1 MVCLFPNIRTK
12 GIFVSYKK
20 SLILGVSVIAGS
32 FMGLSQVASAQ
43 SADTPEADEIIVT
56 GSYIKRDPSKSAS
69 PLSIIDAETF
79 EQLGVANPIDF
90 VRFLTINTGSE
101 FNPDIFTVGG
111 TAGTA
116 QYNLRGLGLGSTLVL
131 LNGRRAVGAGSN
143 ASFVDINTLM
153 PQIAIDRVEILKDGA
168 SSLYGSD
175 AVAGV
180 VNHIT
185 RDDFVGAE
193 VVFDY
198 RNGQGSQETF
208 QGDAIF
214 GGEFGPNDTNVVLSL
229 SYVDQSRLLASDQDF
244 ATVSSGVGS
253 PGSFFLLDATGAV
266 IPQAPFPLAD
276 PNCVGGGGIPVFD
289 PTTGIGTCNFDLS
302 PFTDLQTDD
311 ERFLAMLTVR
321 HDINE
326 DHEFFLDLN
335 YSTRETLRTGA
346 PSFPGLRLITV
357 PLDHPNI
364 ADAPTLFGTPA
375 ADVPGV
381 DSLRFFGRPLGNG
394 FEPVDSV
401 LTDDYYRVSG
411 GLRGDLNET
420 WSYEA
425 AATYSRDD
433 FLDSTRSDVLA
444 DALQGAINDGTF
456 NPFGS
461 ALTGGSPNDPAV
473 IESLRANNE
482 REVDAEL
489 FTLDG
494 VISGEIGQ
502 FHGGPIGVAVGAQ
515 YRRNSR
521 VSDSNDLSN
530 ANAFFFTIGQGD
542 SDASQDV
549 VAAFVET
556 IIPLSDTIEIQ
567 GALRYEDVSGI
578 GDSLDPKIAVL
589 VQPSDEISV
598 RASFS
603 TSFRAPTVA
612 QLFEESVGVGP
623 IFDPL
628 SPAGA
633 GVVFVPNRFLGDPDL
648 EPEEAENFNIG
659 TTWKPS
665 SNFTFNF
672 DYWNFDYDNLITL
685 ASTQGIVI
693 ANAESGGALFAD
705 QVIRTNGF
713 LEEVAGGNINAP
725 SLETDGFDF
734 GVNFQSTIPNTDFDW
749 GINIDATHILSYDI
763 VESEGGAVIEAVGE
777 RNRNNI
783 GVPTPD
789 WRANATL
796 LVSNSFA
803 TASLTGRYISSFTND
818 DFTTP
823 DGMTTIVDQRIDD
836 FFTVDGQVAFNIPT
850 FNLGGNDVEPTITVG
865 ATNLFNEEPP
875 LALTANAFPFA
886 ARVHDP
892 RGRIFY
898 VRTGLKF

>member
-1 MVCLFPNIRTK
+1 MS
-12 GIFVSYKK
+12 GILKRIKLRGETMSYKK
-20 SLILGVSVIAGS
+20 NLILSASLIAGHFMMMSQAAHAQVDGSV
-32 FMGLSQVASAQ
+32 Q
-43 SADTPEADEIIVT
+43 TEAEKVEDVVIVT
-56 GSYIKRDPSKSAS
+56 GSYIKRDPSQSAS
-69 PLSIIDAETF
+69 PLAIVDRETF
-79 EQLGVANPIDF
+79 EDLGIANPIDF

-131 LNGRRAVGAGSN
+131 LNGRRSVGAGSN
-143 ASFVDINTLM
+143 ASFVDINTLL
-153 PQIAIDRVEILKDGA
+153 PQIAVDRVEILKDGA

-198 RNGQGSQETF
+198 RNGQGGQQTF

-214 GGEFGPNDTNVVLSL
+214 GAEFGPNDTNVVLSL
-229 SYVDQSRLLASDQDF
+229 SYVDQSRLLASEQDF
-244 ATVSSGVGS
+244 ATVSSGIGS
-253 PGSFFLLDATGAV
+253 PGSFFLLNAAGGI

-276 PNCVGGGGIPVFD
+276 PNCVAGGGIPTFD
-289 PTTGIGTCNFDLS
+289 PATGIGTCGFDLS

-321 HDINE
+321 HDIN
-326 DHEFFLDLN
+326 DNHELFLDLN
-335 YSTRETLRTGA
+335 YSKRDTLRTGA

-375 ADVPGV
+375 ALVPGV
-381 DSLRFFGRPLGNG
+381 AELQFFGRPLGNG
-394 FEPVDSV
+394 FDPVDSV
-401 LTDDYYRVSG
+401 LSDDYYRISG
-411 GLRGDLNET
+411 GFRGDLNET

-425 AATYSRDD
+425 GVTYSRDD

-444 DALQGAINDGTF
+444 DALQGAIDDGTF

-461 ALTGGSPNDPAV
+461 ALTGAAPNDPAV
-473 IESLRANNE
+473 IDSLRANNE
-482 REVDAEL
+482 RAVDAEL
-489 FTLDG
+489 FTVDA
-494 VISGEIGQ
+494 VVSGEFGALP
-502 FHGGPIGVAVGAQ
+502 GGPIGVAVGGQ
-515 YRRNSR
+515 YRKNSR
-521 VSDSNDLSN
+521 ESDSNDLSN

-549 VAAFVET
+549 VAAFVEA
-556 IIPLSDTIEIQ
+556 IIPVTDRIEIQ
-567 GALRYEDVSGI
+567 GALRYEDISGI

-589 VQPSDEISV
+589 VQPIDQVSL

-628 SPAGA
+628 NPAGP
-633 GVVFVPNRFLGDPDL
+633 GVIFVPNRFLGDPDL
-648 EPEEAENFNIG
+648 EPEEAQNFNIG
-659 TTWKPS
+659 ATWSPI
-665 SNFTFNF
+665 SNLTFNV

-685 ASTQGIVI
+685 ASTQGIVL
-693 ANAESGGALFAD
+693 ANAADPTLFAD
-705 QVIRTNGF
+705 QVIRNNGF

-725 SLETDGFDF
+725 SLETDGLDL
-734 GVNFQSTIPNTDFDW
+734 GVNFQSAIPRTNFDW
-749 GINIDATHILSYDI
+749 GINVEATHILNYDI
-763 VESEGGAVIEAVGE
+763 VEVEGGDVIDGAGN
-777 RNRNNI
+777 RNRTNI
-783 GVPTPD
+783 GAATPE

-803 TASLTGRYISSFTND
+803 KASLTGRYISSFIND
-818 DFTTP
+818 EGANPGETV
-823 DGMTTIVDQRIDD
+823 GD
-836 FFTVDGQVAFNIPT
+836 FFTVDGQVAFNIPAIT
-850 FNLGGNDVEPTITVG
+850 LGPKDVEPTITIG
-865 ATNLFNEEPP
+865 ATNIFNEEPP
-875 LALTANAFPFA
+875 FADTLNAFPFA
-886 ARVHDP
+886 TRVHDP
-892 RGRIFY
+892 RGRVFY
-898 VRTGLKF
+898 IRTGLKF

>member
-1 MVCLFPNIRTK
+1 MSL
-12 GIFVSYKK
+12 KK
-20 SLILGVSVIAGS
+20 TLVVGASFIAGG
-32 FMGLSQVASAQ
+32 FIMAPQAAFAQ
-43 SADTPEADEIIVT
+43 SAETDEIIVT

-69 PLSIIDAETF
+69 PLSVIDRETF
-79 EQLGVANPIDF
+79 EDLGIANPIDF
-90 VRFLTINTGSE
+90 VRNLTINTGSE

-116 QYNLRGLGLGSTLVL
+116 QYNLRGLGLGSTLTL

-153 PQIAIDRVEILKDGA
+153 PQIAVERVEILKDGA

-185 RDDFVGAE
+185 RDDLVGAE

-229 SYVDQSRLLASDQDF
+229 SYVNQSRLLASDQDF

-253 PGSFFLLDATGAV
+253 PGSFFLLDGDNNV
-266 IPQAPFPLAD
+266 LPFAPFPLAD
-276 PNCVGGGGIPVFD
+276 PNCVAGGGIPAFD
-289 PTTGIGTCNFDLS
+289 PTNGIGTCNFDLS

-311 ERFLAMLTVR
+311 ERFLAMLTIR
-321 HDINE
+321 HDLND
-326 DHEFFLDLN
+326 DHELFLDLN
-335 YSTRETLRTGA
+335 YSTRETLRSGA

-364 ADAPTLFGTPA
+364 GDAPTFFGTPPA
-375 ADVPGV
+375 LVGAQ
-381 DSLRFFGRPLGNG
+381 SLRFFGRPLGNG
-394 FEPVDSV
+394 FDRVDSV

-411 GLRGDLNET
+411 GFRGDLNET

-425 AATYSRDD
+425 GITYSRDD
-433 FLDSTRSDVLA
+433 FFDSTRSDVLA

-456 NPFGS
+456 NPFGT
-461 ALTGGSPNDPAV
+461 ALTGESPNDPAV
-473 IESLRANNE
+473 IASLRANNE

-494 VISGEIGQ
+494 VISGEFGELS
-502 FHGGPIGVAVGAQ
+502 GGAIGVAVGGQ
-515 YRRNSR
+515 YRKNSR
-521 VSDSNDLSN
+521 RSDANDLSN

-549 VAAFVET
+549 VAGFVET
-556 IIPLSDTIEIQ
+556 ILPVTDRIEIQ
-567 GALRYEDVSGI
+567 GALRYEDIEGI
-578 GDSLDPKIAVL
+578 GDSIDPKIAIL
-589 VQPSDEISV
+589 AQPTDELAL
-598 RASFS
+598 RASYS

-623 IFDPL
+623 IFDPI
-628 SPAGA
+628 SPGLPGG

-659 TTWKPS
+659 GTWKPT
-665 SNFTFNF
+665 SNLTFNI
-672 DYWNFDYDNLITL
+672 DYWNFDYDNLITI

-693 ANAESGGALFAD
+693 ANAASGGALFAD

-713 LEEVAGGNINAP
+713 LEEVQGGNINAP
-725 SLETDGFDF
+725 SLETSGFDF

-749 GINIDATHILSYDI
+749 GINAEATYIDSYDLQETVDGPVIDA
-763 VESEGGAVIEAVGE
+763 AGE
-777 RNRNNI
+777 RNRGNV
-783 GVPTPD
+783 GAPTPE
-789 WRANATL
+789 WRGNATL
-796 LVSNSFA
+796 LVSNDFA
-803 TASLTGRYISSFTND
+803 RASVTGRYIDSFTND
-818 DFTTP
+818 DLIGN
-823 DGMTTIVDQRIDD
+823 DGSVEVADMLIDD
-836 FFTVDGQVAFNIPT
+836 FFTVDGQVAFNIPS
-850 FNLGGNDVEPTITVG
+850 FNLAGKDVEPTITIG
-865 ATNLFNEEPP
+865 ATNIFNEDPP

-892 RGRIFY
+892 RGRVFY
-898 VRTGLKF
+898 VRTGVKF

>member
-1 MVCLFPNIRTK
+1 MNKKLWLRA
-12 GIFVSYKK
+12 VS
-20 SLILGVSVIAGS
+20 STAISISAFFAFGS
-32 FMGLSQVASAQ
+32 ANAQ
-43 SADTPEADEIIVT
+43 TAQTETETANDEVIVT

-69 PLSIIDAETF
+69 PLSIIDRETF
-79 EQLGVANPIDF
+79 EELGIANPIDF

-143 ASFVDINTLM
+143 ASFVDINTLL
-153 PQIAIDRVEILKDGA
+153 PQIAVDRVEILKDGA

-185 RDDFVGAE
+185 RDDFVGGE

-214 GGEFGPNDTNVVLSL
+214 GGEFGPKDTNVVLSL
-229 SYVDQSRLLASDQDF
+229 SYVNQSRLLASDQDF
-244 ATVSSGVGS
+244 ATVSSGIGS
-253 PGSFFLLDATGAV
+253 PGSFFLLDAAGAV
-266 IPQAPFPLAD
+266 LPQAPFPLAD
-276 PNCVGGGGIPVFD
+276 PNCVAGGGIPAFD
-289 PTTGIGTCNFDLS
+289 PNTLIGTCNFDLS

-321 HDINE
+321 HELNE

-335 YSTRETLRTGA
+335 YSHRETLRSGA

-364 ADAPTLFGTPA
+364 ADAPTLFGAPA
-375 ADVPGV
+375 TAVPGI

-394 FEPVDSV
+394 FDPVDSV

-411 GLRGDLNET
+411 GFRGDLNET

-425 AATYSRDD
+425 AVTYSRDD

-461 ALTGGSPNDPAV
+461 ALTGAAPNDPAV
-473 IESLRANNE
+473 IDSFRANNE

-494 VISGEIGQ
+494 VVSGQ
-502 FHGGPIGVAVGAQ
+502 FDNLNLGGGPIGVAVGGQ
-515 YRRNSR
+515 YRKNSR
-521 VSDSNDLSN
+521 KSDSNDLSN
-530 ANAFFFTIGQGD
+530 ANAFFFTVGQGD

-556 IIPLSDTIEIQ
+556 ILPITENIEIQ
-567 GALRYEDVSGI
+567 GALRYEDIEGI
-578 GDSLDPKIAVL
+578 GDSIDPKIAIL
-589 VQPSDEISV
+589 VEPIDQV
-598 RASFS
+598 ALRASYS

-633 GVVFVPNRFLGDPDL
+633 GVVFVPNRFTGDPDL

-659 TTWKPS
+659 GTWKPT
-665 SNFTFNF
+665 SNLTFNV
-672 DYWNFDYDNLITL
+672 DYWNFDYDNLITN
-685 ASTQGIVI
+685 ASTQGIVL
-693 ANAESGGALFAD
+693 ANAANPALFAD
-705 QVIRTNGF
+705 QIIRTNGF
-713 LEEVAGGNINAP
+713 LEEVAGGSINAP

-734 GVNFQSTIPNTDFDW
+734 GVNFQSSIPDTDFDW
-749 GINIDATHILSYDI
+749 GINAEATYINSYDI
-763 VESEGGAVIEAVGE
+763 QETVDGPVIDAAGS
-777 RNRNNI
+777 RNRTNI
-783 GVPTPD
+783 GAATPE
-789 WRANATL
+789 WRGNATL

-803 TASLTGRYISSFTND
+803 KASVTARYIDSFINDEGANPGETVD
-818 DFTTP
+818 DF
-823 DGMTTIVDQRIDD
+823 I
-836 FFTVDGQVAFNIPT
+836 TVDGQVAFNIPL
-850 FNLGGNDVEPTITVG
+850 FNLGSKEVEPTITIG
-865 ATNLFNEEPP
+865 ATNIFDEDPP
-875 LALTANAFPFA
+875 FADTANAFPFA
-886 ARVHDP
+886 TRVHDP
-892 RGRIFY
+892 RGRVFY